1 MREDKIET
9 QSGNR
14 VGFSALTAP
23 SSQDELVGVPEEL
36 LLVGIRDEV
45 EIVYAELDRI
55 SNDEWLA
62 FSLVSLSFP
71 LQLRVVLVDFYSDG
85 CWQLAYFRG
94 LAEWV
99 LVFRG
104 PWEASPSWNASNCFQ
119 FFEPLLPIFGLLVS
133 QDLV

>member
-1 MREDKIET
+1 MGENEIET
-9 QSGNR
+9 QGCNG
-14 VGFSALTAP
+14 VGFTALTAP

-55 SNDEWLA
+55 SNDERLA
-62 FSLVSLSFP
+62 FRLMSLSFP
-71 LQLRVVLVDFYSDG
+71 LQLCVVLVDFYPDG
-85 CWQLAYFRG
+85 CWRLGYLPS

-104 PWEASPSWNASNCFQ
+104 PWEASPPWNASNCFQ
-119 FFEPLLPIFGLLVS
+119 FFEPFLPIFGLLVS